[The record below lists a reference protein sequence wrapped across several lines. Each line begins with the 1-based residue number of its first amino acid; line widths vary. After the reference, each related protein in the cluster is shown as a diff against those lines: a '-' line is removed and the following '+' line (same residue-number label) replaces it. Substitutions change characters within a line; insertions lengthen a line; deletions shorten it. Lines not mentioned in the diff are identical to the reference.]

1 MNFKEPLPA
10 TPNIENSQKNPSTP
24 SSELNAQHLKE
35 SLRIQDRNFKDA
47 VRVIDLMTEA
57 RRYSGVVRG
66 EKKSVP
72 PEAIKDLAEE
82 LEKTV
87 YYAGK
92 TQAIMEARVRTMFN
106 DNTFDDEIEEFIH
119 YRDEATKFIEKINRD
134 LEELDRRHSVVN
146 QKPTMNRQ
154 ETEQVEA
161 LIKKIQSG
169 SGENNHHGN
178 KPEQVQPSAPT
189 QATQEQTVPQ
199 YQAQEP
205 KGVSV
210 RERFSA
216 FVSQFRSKKP
226 EQVQP
231 SAPTQATQEQTVPQ
245 YQAQEP
251 KGVSVRERFSAFVS
265 RFKPKPV
272 EQKETPT
279 QEKPKS
285 QNTSEIFAVID
296 KKIAEEK
303 AQLIPE
309 ARRHKTKE
317 ELFDWMYKREQLG
330 SVAISLSEASQH
342 LFEADPENAFM
353 IESIEAS
360 RKDVDGYAKKVR
372 ETKKYEDFRDNT
384 TYSKEPRKQE
394 LGLLAKNVR
403 NVYGNQN
410 YDFSNTLRDTGRNQE
425 RQERLEYNIRQA
437 EEALRKK
444 RASFNYRTEQ
454 EYKAYKRR
462 RSALSP

>member
-1 MNFKEPLPA
+1 MDGKPDFLTIIDESHVTIPQIGGMYAGDRSRKKTLIEHGFRLPSALDNRPLTFKEFEERVGQIVFTTA
-10 TPNIENSQKNPSTP
+10 TPGEY
-24 SSELNAQHLKE
+24 EL
-35 SLRIQDRNFKDA
+35 
-47 VRVIDLMTEA
+47 T
-57 RRYSGVVRG
+57 
-66 EKKSVP
+66 
-72 PEAIKDLAEE
+72 
-82 LEKTV
+82 
-87 YYAGK
+87 
-92 TQAIMEARVRTMFN
+92 
-106 DNTFDDEIEEFIH
+106 
-119 YRDEATKFIEKINRD
+119 
-134 LEELDRRHSVVN
+134 HS
-146 QKPTMNRQ
+146 
-154 ETEQVEA
+154 
-161 LIKKIQSG
+161 
-169 SGENNHHGN
+169 
-178 KPEQVQPSAPT
+178 
-189 QATQEQTVPQ
+189 
-199 YQAQEP
+199 
-205 KGVSV
+205 
-210 RERFSA
+210 
-216 FVSQFRSKKP
+216 
-226 EQVQP
+226 
-231 SAPTQATQEQTVPQ
+231 
-245 YQAQEP
+245 
-251 KGVSVRERFSAFVS
+251 
-265 RFKPKPV
+265 PKPV

-394 LGLLAKNVR
+394 LGLLAKNVK

-410 YDFSNTLRDTGRNQE
+410 YDFSNTLRDTGRSQE

>member
-92 TQAIMEARVRTMFN
+92 TQAMMEARVRTMFN

-216 FVSQFRSKKP
+216 FVS
-226 EQVQP
+226 
-231 SAPTQATQEQTVPQ
+231 
-245 YQAQEP
+245 
-251 KGVSVRERFSAFVS
+251 RFT
-265 RFKPKPV
+265 PKPV

>member
-92 TQAIMEARVRTMFN
+92 TQAMMEARVRTMFN

-178 KPEQVQPSAPT
+178 
-189 QATQEQTVPQ
+189 
-199 YQAQEP
+199 
-205 KGVSV
+205 
-210 RERFSA
+210 
-216 FVSQFRSKKP
+216 KP